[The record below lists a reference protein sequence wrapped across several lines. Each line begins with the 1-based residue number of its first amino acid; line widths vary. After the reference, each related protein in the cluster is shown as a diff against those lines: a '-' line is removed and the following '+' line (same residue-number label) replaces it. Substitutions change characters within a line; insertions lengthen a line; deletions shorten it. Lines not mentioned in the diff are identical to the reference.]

1 MNDRDLI
8 NKLLKDNT
16 ELKQSKKPPDVDLL
30 DEITNYIMDEF
41 VRGKITTSNIDTDED
56 DEMYTKIWNNINAMI
71 YDDGR

>member
-1 MNDRDLI
+1 MNN
-8 NKLLKDNT
+8 NKR
-16 ELKQSKKPPDVDLL
+16 PDENML

-71 YDDGR
+71 YDDGK

>member
-1 MNDRDLI
+1 M
-8 NKLLKDNT
+8 KDN
-16 ELKQSKKPPDVDLL
+16 KRPDENML

-56 DEMYTKIWNNINAMI
+56 DEMYAKIWNNINAMI

>member
-1 MNDRDLI
+1 M
-8 NKLLKDNT
+8 KDN
-16 ELKQSKKPPDVDLL
+16 KRPDENML

-41 VRGKITTSNIDTDED
+41 VRGKITTFNIDTDED

>member
-1 MNDRDLI
+1 MMNN
-8 NKLLKDNT
+8 NK
-16 ELKQSKKPPDVDLL
+16 QPDENML

-41 VRGKITTSNIDTDED
+41 VRGKITTSNTDTDED

>member
-1 MNDRDLI
+1 MNNNNRQPRLDPQQTI
-8 NKLLKDNT
+8 
-16 ELKQSKKPPDVDLL
+16 

-56 DEMYTKIWNNINAMI
+56 DEMYTKILNNINAII

>member
-1 MNDRDLI
+1 MND
-8 NKLLKDNT
+8 
-16 ELKQSKKPPDVDLL
+16 KQPRLDPQQTI

-56 DEMYTKIWNNINAMI
+56 DEMYTKIWNNINAII

>member
-1 MNDRDLI
+1 MNNNNRQPRLDPQQTI
-8 NKLLKDNT
+8 
-16 ELKQSKKPPDVDLL
+16 

-56 DEMYTKIWNNINAMI
+56 DEMYTKIWNNINAII

>member
-1 MNDRDLI
+1 MTN
-8 NKLLKDNT
+8 NKWIDWYPSSRRNLT
-16 ELKQSKKPPDVDLL
+16 I

>member
-1 MNDRDLI
+1 M
-8 NKLLKDNT
+8 KDNNNRQPRLDPQQT
-16 ELKQSKKPPDVDLL
+16 I

>member
-1 MNDRDLI
+1 MTDVI
-8 NKLLKDNT
+8 KHITMKDN
-16 ELKQSKKPPDVDLL
+16 KRPDENML

>member
-1 MNDRDLI
+1 MEN
-8 NKLLKDNT
+8 NKL
-16 ELKQSKKPPDVDLL
+16 PDENML

-41 VRGKITTSNIDTDED
+41 VRGKITTSDTDTDED

>member
-1 MNDRDLI
+1 M
-8 NKLLKDNT
+8 KDNNNRQPRLDSQQT
-16 ELKQSKKPPDVDLL
+16 I

-71 YDDGR
+71 YDDGRQ

>member
-1 MNDRDLI
+1 M
-8 NKLLKDNT
+8 KDNNNRQPRLDSQQT
-16 ELKQSKKPPDVDLL
+16 I

-71 YDDGR
+71 YDDEKN